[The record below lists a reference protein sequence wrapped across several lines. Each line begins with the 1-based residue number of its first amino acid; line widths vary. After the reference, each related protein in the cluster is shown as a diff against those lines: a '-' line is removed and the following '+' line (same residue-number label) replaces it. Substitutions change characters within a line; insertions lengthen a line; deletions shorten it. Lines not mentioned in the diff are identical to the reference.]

1 MAAEDQILTVADANS
16 RLPLVRAIARDAM
29 DLKADVLARQLRLVE
44 LRERYPAV
52 DDDESPYSEEVLEM
66 EESLEA
72 DEIRIDGFIL
82 ELQQVGAELVDSE
95 VGLVEFASSL
105 DGQAMWLSWKY
116 DEPEV
121 CYWRADGDEAID
133 RRPLVLTEQNAG

>member
-1 MAAEDQILTVADANS
+1 
-16 RLPLVRAIARDAM
+16 
-29 DLKADVLARQLRLVE
+29 
-44 LRERYPAV
+44 
-52 DDDESPYSEEVLEM
+52 M

>member
-1 MAAEDQILTVADANS
+1 MTAEDLILTVADVNR

-29 DLKADVLARQLRLVE
+29 CLKADVLVRQGRLME
-44 LRERYPAV
+44 LRERYPAA

-72 DEIRIDGFIL
+72 DEIRIDEYGL
-82 ELQQVGAELVDSE
+82 ELQQVGAELADSE
-95 VGLVEFASSL
+95 LGLVEFASSM
-105 DGQAMWLSWKY
+105 DGQLIRLSWMY

-121 CYWRADGDEAID
+121 CFWRAEGDAAVD
-133 RRPLVLTEQNAG
+133 RRPLVLTEQSAG